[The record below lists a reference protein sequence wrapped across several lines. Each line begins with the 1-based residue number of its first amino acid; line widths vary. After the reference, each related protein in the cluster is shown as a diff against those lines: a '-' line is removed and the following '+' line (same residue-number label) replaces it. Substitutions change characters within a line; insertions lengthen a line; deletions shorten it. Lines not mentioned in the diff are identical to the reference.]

1 MVPSNCWDCLKNFDV
16 ASSLVGVFVSL
27 IIHWKRSWSLS
38 RDLLRLVVD
47 IGKEVGLF
55 LVVWEVFSDSCVAE
69 AVDPVFSHHE

>member
-1 MVPSNCWDCLKNFDV
+1 M

-47 IGKEVGLF
+47 IGREVGLF
-55 LVVWEVFSDSCVAE
+55 LVV
-69 AVDPVFSHHE
+69 